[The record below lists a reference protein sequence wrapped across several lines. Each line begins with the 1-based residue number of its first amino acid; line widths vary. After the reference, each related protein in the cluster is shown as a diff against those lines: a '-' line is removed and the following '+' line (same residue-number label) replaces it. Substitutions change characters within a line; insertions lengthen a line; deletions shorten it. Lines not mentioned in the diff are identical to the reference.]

1 MNTTIKDFILNNYT
15 WDKDESPEDAPENK
29 KENYFSICHYILKT
43 AKEEGCR
50 KDEALTSSH
59 FFKWVSGLPS
69 IFDIL
74 YTFENAA
81 DTLIDM
87 GIEINKTIYVIDETR
102 AIYEELLKAEEY
114 YNFLK
119 NNTLKAIKI

>member
-50 KDEALTSSH
+50 KGVALTFGN
-59 FFKWVSGLPS
+59 FFQWVSGLPS

-74 YTFENAA
+74 YTFKNAA
-81 DTLIDM
+81 DTLIDV
-87 GIEINKTIYVIDETR
+87 GIEINKTIYVMDETR

-114 YNFLK
+114 YNFFK
-119 NNTLKAIKI
+119 E

>member
-15 WDKDESPEDAPENK
+15 WDKDESPEDQPKDK

-43 AKEEGCR
+43 AQEEMCR
-50 KDEALTSSH
+50 KDETLTFSRFSR
-59 FFKWVSGLPS
+59 WISGLPS

-81 DTLIDM
+81 DVLIELDVK
-87 GIEINKTIYVIDETR
+87 IDKSIYVRDKII
-102 AIYEELLKAEEY
+102 AIYDELLKAEEY
-114 YNFLK
+114 YNFFK
-119 NNTLKAIKI
+119 VKE

>member
-1 MNTTIKDFILNNYT
+1 MDTTIKDFILNNYT

-74 YTFENAA
+74 YTLETAA
-81 DTLIDM
+81 NVLIEQDVK
-87 GIEINKTIYVIDETR
+87 IDKTNFIINQVMR
-102 AIYEELLKAEEY
+102 IYEELLKAEEY
-114 YNFLK
+114 YQFLK
-119 NNTLKAIKI
+119 

>member
-15 WDKDESPEDAPENK
+15 YDKDESSKDAPENK

-43 AKEEGCR
+43 AKDEACR
-50 KDEALTSSH
+50 KDEALTPSH
-59 FFKWVSGLPS
+59 FFQWVSGLPS

-81 DTLIDM
+81 DVLIEQ
-87 GIEINKTIYVIDETR
+87 GTEINKTNFVKNQIMR
-102 AIYEELLKAEEY
+102 IYEELLKAEEY
-114 YNFLK
+114 YQFLK
-119 NNTLKAIKI
+119 

>member
-1 MNTTIKDFILNNYT
+1 MNTTIKDFILNNYE

-43 AKEEGCR
+43 AKEERCK
-50 KDEALTSSH
+50 KDEALTSSR
-59 FFKWVSGLPS
+59 FFQWVSGLPS

-81 DTLIDM
+81 DVLIEQD
-87 GIEINKTIYVIDETR
+87 IKIDKTIYVMGEIT
-102 AIYEELLKAEEY
+102 AIYKELLKAEEY
-114 YNFLK
+114 YQFFK
-119 NNTLKAIKI
+119 TL

>member
-1 MNTTIKDFILNNYT
+1 MNTTVKDFILNNYE
-15 WDKDESPEDAPENK
+15 WDKNESPEDAPENK

-50 KDEALTSSH
+50 KGVALTFGS
-59 FFKWVSGLPS
+59 FFQWVSGLPS

-81 DTLIDM
+81 DTLIDV
-87 GIEINKTIYVIDETR
+87 GIEINKSIYVMDEIS

-114 YNFLK
+114 YIFFK
-119 NNTLKAIKI
+119 E